1 MALLQAEKRQIRESY
16 QRDAQ
21 DTGSP
26 EVQIAVL
33 TADIRQLTEHLK
45 VHRHDFHS
53 QRGLMQK
60 VSRRKRL
67 MRYLLRRDAQAY
79 YQLIERLG
87 IRGLTKVTRS

>member
-1 MALLQAEKRQIRESY
+1 MALLPAEKRQIRETY

-60 VSRRKRL
+60 VNRRKRL
-67 MRYLLRRDAQAY
+67 MRYLLREAPNAY
-79 YQLIERLG
+79 HQLIAQLG
-87 IRGLTKVTRS
+87 IRGLTKASRS